1 LIEFFSFCV
10 FLFSETMTNSS
21 TTNTFANTTQVDC
34 TVHHTCDSCL
44 AHWACVWCPNVVDV
58 GSTTNTMN
66 ITTTTTTTTITHHA
80 AAAGTNAAAH
90 CAHFSNPL
98 SKAAPLCPQ
107 WEYRVCGVAGWITL
121 SVGAALVVLFLLA
134 LACLCWCC
142 WCRGRCCNGGNKR
155 RRRHYRNMQQSAYAP
170 NRVGQQQ
177 QQREQ
182 LRRRRC
188 QLGPDEQRAT
198 PLARRRRRCGSSS
211 PSFHS
216 TPTPITDKRRR
227 DMANK
232 WGVAGAGSSLT
243 GASPHPHLQTAAY
256 SSEPSNAP
264 PLDNVYFSS
273 IN

>member
-1 LIEFFSFCV
+1 
-10 FLFSETMTNSS
+10 MTNSS

-34 TVHHTCDSCL
+34 TVHHTCDGCL
-44 AHWACVWCPNVVDV
+44 KHWACVWCPNVVEV
-58 GSTTNTMN
+58 GGNTNMLS
-66 ITTTTTTTTITHHA
+66 TTTTTTTNVTLSSSSSMSSSTAHHA
-80 AAAGTNAAAH
+80 IPFASNTAH

-98 SKAAPLCPQ
+98 SKSAPLCPQ

-142 WCRGRCCNGGNKR
+142 WCRGRCCNGGGKR
-155 RRRHYRNMQQSAYAP
+155 RPHYRNMSNQHRRIDSGSNSSSASSYAGVVVSSGP
-170 NRVGQQQ
+170 MSS
-177 QQREQ
+177 E
-182 LRRRRC
+182 RRR
-188 QLGPDEQRAT
+188 L
-198 PLARRRRRCGSSS
+198 LADAADASSS

-227 DMANK
+227 DMATK
-232 WGVAGAGSSLT
+232 WGVGSSLT
-243 GASPHPHLQTAAY
+243 TAASPHLQTAAY

-264 PLDNVYFSS
+264 QLDNVYFSS

>member
-1 LIEFFSFCV
+1 
-10 FLFSETMTNSS
+10 MNSS
-21 TTNTFANTTQVDC
+21 SSSSSSNSNSNSNTFANTTQVDC

-142 WCRGRCCNGGNKR
+142 WCRGRCCVANKR
-155 RRRHYRNMQQSAYAP
+155 RRRHPHRSVNTRRLESASNSSSASSYAGVVVNSGP
-170 NRVGQQQ
+170 MSS
-177 QQREQ
+177 E
-182 LRRRRC
+182 RRR
-188 QLGPDEQRAT
+188 L
-198 PLARRRRRCGSSS
+198 LADAADAASS